1 MDWGEFSDD
10 GFSADASR
18 KAVYAQGT
26 RLWNSPIGERLCR
39 VIQDIGIFKQKKN
52 NREAHSQHREI
63 SIANYCTEEK
73 YIYNFETLM

>member
-1 MDWGEFSDD
+1 MTD
-10 GFSADASR
+10 
-18 KAVYAQGT
+18 
-26 RLWNSPIGERLCR
+26 SPRTPAERLYMHKERDYETVQLESDCAELSKTL
-39 VIQDIGIFKQKKN
+39 VFSNKKKN